1 MSFRMVQTAAFIPL
15 GLVALV
21 SHAGAQEGPEA
32 ADEETSSQVGGGPAP
47 AATTRPFYLLLT
59 SGLGYASL
67 SEDRPNSMGSSSASE
82 VSASGLAI
90 QVYGGATGC
99 RPASRSAG
107 RCRVIRAVNL
117 GDEARSASDAG
128 IRDPNF

>member
-1 MSFRMVQTAAFIPL
+1 MVQTAAFIPL

-90 QVYGGATGC
+90 QVYGGGYRLSPSVALGGALSCHSGC
-99 RPASRSAG
+99 QLGRRSAQRE
-107 RCRVIRAVNL
+107 RCWY
-117 GDEARSASDAG
+117 S
-128 IRDPNF
+128 